1 MGYISANVAQRRSFA
16 RMTDSVAPSPEVSAS
31 VNPAVVLREVL
42 ETRVARDEEEIA
54 LLERRYRQLQ
64 TRINQGQERRG
75 AADATWRVM
84 LGGLDRYLPE
94 DVRTTF
100 EAYSNASA
108 ELALDEQRFDELT
121 GRLGEAR
128 DRIKDLRGDL
138 ELLADTLRHAGAAL
152 GPDSS
157 AFRTTSRQIFQI
169 IEEERMRIARD
180 MHDGPAQSMSN
191 LVLQA
196 EILERLVDKPDAI
209 LAELQDFKSSVRSAL
224 DETRQLIF
232 DLRPMTLD
240 DLGLVP
246 TLRRYTREY
255 TEQHGILVRLNLVGG
270 ERRLPGNIEG
280 TLFRIIQEALTNA
293 HKHSRARMVEVDLN
307 LTGERVLAS
316 VRDDGVGFDV
326 RAVEAGLSENRN
338 LGLLS
343 MRERCE
349 LEHGVMEVKSQP
361 GKGTEIRMEF
371 RLDQV
376 DRL

>member
-1 MGYISANVAQRRSFA
+1 
-16 RMTDSVAPSPEVSAS
+16 MTDSVAPSPEVSAS

-42 ETRVARDEEEIA
+42 ETRVARIEEEIA
-54 LLERRYRQLQ
+54 LIERQYRQLQ
-64 TRINQGQERRG
+64 TRINHSQERRD
-75 AADATWRVM
+75 AADAIWRVM
-84 LGGLDRYLPE
+84 LSSLDKYSPD
-94 DVRTTF
+94 DVR
-100 EAYSNASA
+100 EAFDEFSVSSA
-108 ELALDEQRFDELT
+108 EMALAEQRFDGLT
-121 GRLGEAR
+121 ERLGEAR
-128 DRIKDLRGDL
+128 DRIRDLRADL
-138 ELLADTLRHAGAAL
+138 ELVADLLREPGVSV
-152 GPDSS
+152 PQESSS
-157 AFRTTSRQIFQI
+157 AYRSTSRQVFQI

-196 EILERLVDKPDAI
+196 EILERLVNKPEAI
-209 LAELQDFKSSVRSAL
+209 LRELQDFKSSVRNAL

-246 TLRRYTREY
+246 TLRRYSREY
-255 TEQHGILVRLNLVGG
+255 TEQHGILVRLNVVGE

-293 HKHSRARMVEVDLN
+293 HKHSQARMVEVALN
-307 LTGERVLAS
+307 LSGQKVNAS

-326 RAVEAGLSENRN
+326 RTVEAGLAENRN

-349 LEHGVMEVKSQP
+349 LEHGVMEIKSQP
-361 GKGTEIRMEF
+361 GKGTEIRIEF
-371 RLDQV
+371 RLDQS
-376 DRL
+376 

>member
-54 LLERRYRQLQ
+54 LIERRYRQLQ

-138 ELLADTLRHAGAAL
+138 ELLADTLRQSGAAP

-157 AFRTTSRQIFQI
+157 AFRTTSRQVFQI

-376 DRL
+376 DRS

>member
-1 MGYISANVAQRRSFA
+1 
-16 RMTDSVAPSPEVSAS
+16 MTDSVAPSPEVSAS

-42 ETRVARDEEEIA
+42 ETRVARIEEEIA
-54 LLERRYRQLQ
+54 LIERQYPQLQ
-64 TRINQGQERRG
+64 RRINQSQERRD
-75 AADATWRVM
+75 AADAIWRVM
-84 LGGLDRYLPE
+84 LSSLDKYSSE
-94 DVRTTF
+94 DVRDTF
-100 EAYSNASA
+100 EEFSVSNAQ
-108 ELALDEQRFDELT
+108 LALAEQRFDDLSE
-121 GRLGEAR
+121 RLSEAR
-128 DRIKDLRGDL
+128 DRTRDVRADL
-138 ELLADTLRHAGAAL
+138 ELLADMLRQGGGTPAQ
-152 GPDSS
+152 DSN
-157 AFRTTSRQIFQI
+157 AFRSTFRQVFQI

-196 EILERLVDKPDAI
+196 EILERLVNKPDVI
-209 LAELQDFKSSVRSAL
+209 LTELQDFKSSVRNAL
-224 DETRQLIF
+224 DETQQLIF

-246 TLRRYTREY
+246 TLRRYSRQY
-255 TEQHGILVRLNLVGG
+255 TEQHGILVRLNVVGE

-293 HKHSRARMVEVDLN
+293 HKHSHARMVEVALN
-307 LTGERVLAS
+307 LTGERVHAS

-326 RAVEAGLSENRN
+326 RAVEAGLAENRN
-338 LGLLS
+338 LRLLS

-376 DRL
+376 